1 MNEYI
6 SYLNEGTLTDCVRI
20 CMSTIGYKVG
30 IFVTSDEEV
39 VDIIREFTDGV
50 FRFWNDNS
58 LPVHI
63 TRIVQSRN
71 RSYITFSNCSVIY
84 IYVYRG
90 CMRGMRLHRI
100 LIDQKIDSSTINT
113 VLLPFVIKYDASKWD
128 DCRRQQ
134 MQNEADVLFKLE
146 YFDVNKTTI

>member
-20 CMSTIGYKVG
+20 CTSTIGYKVG

-50 FRFWNDNS
+50 FGFWNDNS

-63 TRIVQSRN
+63 TSIVQSRN
-71 RSYITFSNCSVIY
+71 GSYITFSNRSVIR

-90 CMRGMRLHRI
+90 CMRGTRLHRI
-100 LIDQKIDSSTINT
+100 LIDQKIDSNTIDT
-113 VLLPFVIKYDASKWD
+113 VLSPFVIKYDASKWD
-128 DCRRQQ
+128 DYRRQQ

-146 YFDVNKTTI
+146 YSDVNKTTI